1 MLQQLK
7 AFFSPSWLIPRVLFL
22 ECRLKKTSKQA
33 KKYHEW
39 ASFLK
44 DTSDER
50 HGKNA
55 IILDQLYGANAE
67 IEKKDT
73 KIKSLEKKLEK
84 ADAALSATVV
94 ERDGLRDSL
103 HSKIDQHATS
113 LSSIMR
119 LDEENRKLRN
129 ELDVALDQIEILKK
143 SGTFYDTQNK
153 VLQKVAES
161 MLATLSGYETRDHSA
176 TQGSGSDEHA

>member
-1 MLQQLK
+1 M
-7 AFFSPSWLIPRVLFL
+7 SNVRNGELFDD
-22 ECRLKKTSKQA
+22 R
-33 KKYHEW
+33 
-39 ASFLK
+39 
-44 DTSDER
+44 
-50 HGKNA
+50 
-55 IILDQLYGANAE
+55 
-67 IEKKDT
+67 EKKDA

-84 ADAALSATVV
+84 ADAALSAGVV

-103 HSKIDQHATS
+103 HSKIDQHAAG
-113 LSSIMR
+113 LQAVMR

-161 MLATLSGYETRDHSA
+161 MLATLSGYETHGAAR
-176 TQGSGSDEHA
+176 TNPDEQPAS